1 MNIQRIDNNV
11 NFQRAI
17 IIKTKKTSILNSL
30 YDYHYFKKENANF
43 KYEHL
48 CNEPDKDGFL
58 RGILIN
64 EKELKMNQAR
74 VEEKAEIIV
83 ISTIDEFRKA
93 KKIIKS
99 MLGI

>member
-17 IIKTKKTSILNSL
+17 IIKTPKPIILNSL
-30 YDYHYFKKENANF
+30 YDYHYFNKKVNS

-48 CNEPDKDGFL
+48 SIVTDKEGFWSGML
-58 RGILIN
+58 VNGEESR
-64 EKELKMNQAR
+64 MNPLR
-74 VEEKAEIIV
+74 VEEKAETIV
-83 ISTIDEFRKA
+83 IVTIDDFKKA